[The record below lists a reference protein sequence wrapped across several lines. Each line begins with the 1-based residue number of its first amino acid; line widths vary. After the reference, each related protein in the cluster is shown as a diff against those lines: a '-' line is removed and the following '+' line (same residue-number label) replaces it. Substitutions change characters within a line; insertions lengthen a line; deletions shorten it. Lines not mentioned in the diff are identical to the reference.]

1 MRSLVLGVVFAA
13 AVALVGADTAWA
25 KKCKGCGGGCCY
37 SCGSC
42 GACGSCGGGGCPGG
56 VCPVPGATKKAELDA
71 NRAYLVVT
79 LPEDAKLTIDD
90 GTTVSTSETRTF
102 VTPELQKDKEFV
114 YNLKAQI
121 VREGKTLT
129 LTKQAVVRAGKETKI
144 ALDIPAQAV
153 AVK

>member
-25 KKCKGCGGGCCY
+25 KKCKGCCSSCCY

-42 GACGSCGGGGCPGG
+42 GACGAGGCCPSG

-90 GTTVSTSETRTF
+90 GATVSTSRTRTF

-129 LTKQAVVRAGKETKI
+129 LTKQAVVRAGQETNI

-153 AVK
+153 ALK